1 VYNKINVENHAIM
14 DYHWSDSL
22 ADIHFSPLKT
32 LFRNHIIRNTSPSY
46 FRISSTVRDLKRYMI
61 YIYYIEITDI
71 ILFQPRVLHSDHS
84 KLRFVYA

>member
-1 VYNKINVENHAIM
+1 MKTKFEVHNKINVKNRAIM

-46 FRISSTVRDLKRYMI
+46 SRTSSTIWGLKNI
-61 YIYYIEITDI
+61 
-71 ILFQPRVLHSDHS
+71 
-84 KLRFVYA
+84 